1 MFGIEIGNVLSI
13 LAIGILVVGATRLLR
28 KALGTLRPG
37 SPWTLVDWVVVS
49 LAVLLPLASAAFLM
63 LGWSSGSKR

>member
-1 MFGIEIGNVLSI
+1 MFGIKIGDVLSI

-28 KALGTLRPG
+28 RALGNLRPG